1 MIIKQTTIQ
10 LVKDEV
16 SEIEGTYFENL
27 MAKMQTPYHLI
38 NISVWENPVIFR
50 ESVDNGAFRFVRS
63 IIVLT
68 DMYPMLFSKQSKR
81 LVSDILMQLSYGQNK
96 VFIILSNDV
105 EKRTAEEEFMKMYF
119 DSTYN

>member
-10 LVKDEV
+10 LIKDEV
-16 SEIEGTYFENL
+16 SEFEGTYFENL

-50 ESVDNGAFRFVRS
+50 ESVDKGAFRFVRS
-63 IIVLT
+63 MIVLT

-96 VFIILSNDV
+96 VFVILSNEV
-105 EKRTAEEEFMKMYF
+105 EKRVAEEEFMKMYF
-119 DSTYN
+119 DSIYN